1 MSETRA
7 SVVTL
12 SNIANGAAVEL
23 FDHELKRVMANI
35 KDPNADAK
43 KKREVTLKVVLS
55 PYADRSGAEMQLS
68 VVSKTVPVNGVRGTV
83 FVGRDQGEYKAY
95 SHDTRQEEM
104 FAEEQMQKAEEHAAA
119 TRNVVAMPA

>member
-1 MSETRA
+1 MPETRA
-7 SVVTL
+7 EIVTL

-43 KKREVTLKVVLS
+43 KKREVTLKVTLS
-55 PYADRSGAEMQLS
+55 PYADRSGAEMSLS
-68 VVSKTVPVNGVRGTV
+68 VVSKTVPVNGVRGTI
-83 FVGRDQGEYKAY
+83 FVARDEGEYKAF

-104 FAEEQMQKAEEHAAA
+104 FAQEKAEREAAKAAA
-119 TRNVVAMPA
+119 TRNVVAMA

>member
-1 MSETRA
+1 MPETRA

-43 KKREVTLKVVLS
+43 KKREVTLKVTLS
-55 PYADRSGAEMQLS
+55 PYADRSGAEMALS
-68 VVSKTVPVNGVRGTV
+68 VVSKTVPVNGVRGTL
-83 FVGRDQGEYKAY
+83 FVGRDAGEYKAY

-104 FAEEQMQKAEEHAAA
+104 FEQEQQEKADQQSAAE
-119 TRNVVAMPA
+119 RNLVKMA

>member
-23 FDHELKRVMANI
+23 FDHELKKVMANI

-43 KKREVTLKVVLS
+43 NQAHCS
-55 PYADRSGAEMQLS
+55 WFAAACQA
-68 VVSKTVPVNGVRGTV
+68 VRGESQASRR
-83 FVGRDQGEYKAY
+83 FQKSPCE
-95 SHDTRQEEM
+95 
-104 FAEEQMQKAEEHAAA
+104 FAGFP
-119 TRNVVAMPA
+119 V

>member
-55 PYADRSGAEMQLS
+55 PYADRSGAEMALS

-83 FVGRDQGEYKAY
+83 FVGRDDGEYKAY

-104 FAEEQMQKAEEHAAA
+104 FTQAEQEKADEATAAS
-119 TRNVVAMPA
+119 RNVVAMTA